1 MKYEHSESFNL
12 DYTIVNIINPEIH
25 NLKQSIYLNQ
35 QNFYAALL
43 QMIKNMKIATEYNIE
58 ALNQLHSNFYQ
69 KKTRNFYKLFSNK
82 NEELGI
88 SSSLNMNREI
98 NKSNESLINALKN
111 YVIT

>member
-1 MKYEHSESFNL
+1 
-12 DYTIVNIINPEIH
+12 
-25 NLKQSIYLNQ
+25 
-35 QNFYAALL
+35 
-43 QMIKNMKIATEYNIE
+43 MIKNMKIATEYNIE
-58 ALNQLHSNFYQ
+58 ALNQLHSTFYQ